1 MPRFKQLQSALGPY
15 VGREVLASRMR
26 AIRKAASTISRG
38 GLLEILVLSLMFVVA
53 LAVRLLPL
61 RFGFYLSEFDPYLQ
75 WRMSEYIVKNGF
87 LAWFSWHDTMSWYP
101 WGMTMAQG
109 NLYGVAFTVAAVYEF
124 LRTIGVNTTVF
135 EVAVLFPVVA
145 GALTSL
151 ASYFLGKDLW
161 GRGAGLLA
169 ALFMALNPSNISRTT
184 LGFLRHEPL
193 GILLMILVF
202 LFFLRANQ
210 KGRSVRGTITYSALA
225 GLSLFYLAATW
236 AASYYP
242 MDLMVLYVVALVVG
256 GRYTRQLLLSYVV
269 TYGIFLFLA
278 PLAVPKIGFGVL
290 TDLTYLA
297 IPGVLVLL
305 LAREA
310 GSVLPSWKYRTYA
323 LIVVSVV
330 LVGLAY
336 ALLALKVME
345 LPSGKFLSTLNPFT
359 RLDMP
364 IVESVSEHRPATW
377 ASFFYEYGT
386 LTFLGLFGFFFIVR
400 RLRDTDIFI
409 TLAALTS
416 LYFSGS
422 LVRLTL
428 ILAPTFSVL
437 AAIATVEMAKPAV
450 DILRQAVIFP
460 KRRIPGLVRIGR
472 EFGLAILLILIIAI
486 VPAFSKA
493 VAAAY
498 APATIATSSIPVVP
512 SEGTKYQD
520 WLEALAWIHDNT
532 PQSSVVMAWWDYGYW
547 ITALAD
553 RKTLADNGTQNTTQ
567 IAMIAQMFMR
577 NETTA
582 VPMMQRY
589 NVSYV
594 MIFVTY
600 AATQQGGQPSFLGAG
615 EDGKWYWMVRIA
627 NQTSFDN
634 QMILFQ
640 EKREATAGTT
650 TTSSSTTINYYRLLR
665 SGDKI
670 IANDTISSGQ
680 NLNDNSVLGFMMNTG
695 VRISQATSEHFDRVF
710 ISSNNFVFVY
720 KVLYPAATLATVS
733 IDGNR
738 VKYGESVHITGTVT
752 DAKGTPYKSGTVT
765 LQDNTEGT
773 IWDNIATL
781 TLADGKFSYQ
791 YVPPAGNHS
800 LRVSWNGVRG
810 ESLAAVSNSVQLYV
824 EPKTVTLTLSLSK
837 YNVTLGE
844 NVTIS
849 LGLSEKLS
857 NGTFAMQYSLDNKTW
872 IGISIVEPKN
882 GTLEYAWRPP
892 KSGTIYIQAK
902 YSGSGNFGP
911 ATSTIV
917 ILYVKP

>member
-1 MPRFKQLQSALGPY
+1 LPRFKRLQSALGPY
-15 VGREVLASRMR
+15 VGREVMASRMR

-38 GLLEILVLSLMFVVA
+38 RLLEVLVLSLMFIVA
-53 LAVRLLPL
+53 LGVRLLPL

-75 WRMSEYIVKNGF
+75 WRMSEYVVKNGF

-124 LRTIGVNTTVF
+124 LRAIGVNTTVF

-151 ASYFLGKDLW
+151 ACYFLGKDLW

-210 KGRSVRGTITYSALA
+210 KGRSMRGTIAYSALA
-225 GLSLFYLAATW
+225 GLSLFYLTAAW

-242 MDLMVLYVVALVVG
+242 MDLIVLYVATLVVA
-256 GRYTRQLLLSYVV
+256 GRYTRKLLFSYSV
-269 TYGIFLFLA
+269 TYGAFLFLA
-278 PLAVPKIGFGVL
+278 PLAIPKMGFGSL
-290 TDLTYLA
+290 TGLTFLV

-310 GSVLPSWKYRTYA
+310 GGILPTWSQRAYA
-323 LIVVSVV
+323 LVVVSVV

-336 ALLALKVME
+336 ALVTLKIMD
-345 LPSGKFLSTLNPFT
+345 LPSGKFLSTLDPFT
-359 RLDMP
+359 RLSMP
-364 IVESVSEHRPATW
+364 IIESVSEHRPATW
-377 ASFFYEYGT
+377 ASFFYEYNT
-386 LTFLGLFGFFFIVR
+386 LTFLGLFGFFFILR

-472 EFGLAILLILIIAI
+472 EFGLAVLLILIIAI
-486 VPAFSKA
+486 VPAFSRA
-493 VAAAY
+493 VTAAY
-498 APATIATSSIPVVP
+498 APATIATSSIPVIP

-582 VPMMQRY
+582 VPMMQKY

-594 MIFVTY
+594 VIFVTY
-600 AATQQGGQPSFLGAG
+600 AATQQGGQASFLGAG

-627 NQTSFDN
+627 NQTDYGN
-634 QMILFQ
+634 QTILFQ
-640 EKREATAGTT
+640 QKSTT
-650 TTSSSTTINYYRLLR
+650 TPTTTGSSTPTISYYRLLK
-665 SGDKI
+665 SGSNI
-670 IANDTISSGQ
+670 IANDSISSGQ

-695 VRISQATSEHFDRVF
+695 VRISQATSEYFDRVF
-710 ISSNNFVFVY
+710 SSSNNFVFVY
-720 KVLYPAATLATVS
+720 KVLHPVATLSTIS
-733 IDGNR
+733 IDKNT
-738 VKYGESVHITGTVT
+738 VKYGESVHITGTIT
-752 DAKGTPYKSGTVT
+752 DAQGTPYKSGTVT
-765 LQDNTEGT
+765 LQDNTEGS
-773 IWDNIATL
+773 IWDNIASF

-810 ESLAAVSNSVQLYV
+810 ESLPAVSNTVQLFV

-837 YNVTLGE
+837 YNMTLGE
-844 NVTIS
+844 NVTLS
-849 LGLSEKLS
+849 LALSEKLS

-872 IGISIVEPKN
+872 LSISVVEPKN
-882 GTLEYAWRPP
+882 GTLEYSWRPP

-902 YSGSGNFGP
+902 YSGSGNFGS
-911 ATSTIV
+911 ATSAIV